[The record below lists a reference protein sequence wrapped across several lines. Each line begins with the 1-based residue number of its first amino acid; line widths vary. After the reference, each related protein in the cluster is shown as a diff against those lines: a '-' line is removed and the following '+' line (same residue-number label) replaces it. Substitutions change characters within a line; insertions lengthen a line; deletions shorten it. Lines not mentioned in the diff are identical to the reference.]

1 MPVVLS
7 PRTTTGIVIGDPVRE
22 LTYFV
27 AVSLDGFIAAPD
39 DTFDAFPVQGDHI
52 DWLFREW
59 PDTLPTVALEPAG
72 LKADGSRFD
81 TVLMGWRTYAAG
93 LPQGVT
99 SPYQHL
105 RQYVFSRQPRDVP
118 DDVHL
123 TDRDPVALV
132 RELKAEPEGTGIWL
146 CGGGRL
152 AAQLVDEIDR
162 FVFKVNPVLL
172 GAGIPL
178 FAERGY
184 DPRAFTRVAS
194 RPFESGVVVN
204 EYVRA

>member
-1 MPVVLS
+1 M
-7 PRTTTGIVIGDPVRE
+7 RE

-39 DTFDAFPVQGDHI
+39 GTFDDFPQQGDHI
-52 DWLFREW
+52 DWIFREW
-59 PDTLPTVALEPAG
+59 PDTLPTIGLEMAG
-72 LKADGSRFD
+72 VKADNSRFD
-81 TVLMGWRTYAAG
+81 TVVMGWNTYAPA
-93 LPQGVT
+93 LEIGVT

-105 RQYVFSRQPRDVP
+105 RQHVFSRKAREAP
-118 DDVHL
+118 DDIHL
-123 TDRDPVALV
+123 TDRDPVEVV
-132 RELKAEPEGTGIWL
+132 RELKAEPAGGGIWL
-146 CGGGRL
+146 CGGGQL
-152 AAQLVDEIDR
+152 AGQLAGEIDR
-162 FVFKVNPVLL
+162 LVLKVNPLLL

-204 EYVRA
+204 EYVRR